1 MHAEVAIIGGGA
13 AGLAAGVYSANAGAK
28 TLLLEKNEKLGRKL
42 YITGKGRCNLTNDA
56 ALDEFMREV
65 PRNGKFLYSALHWM
79 GPQDTKRL
87 VEAHGCPVKTERGRR
102 VFPVSDKASDVTRA
116 WTRALNEA
124 GTEVRLNTE
133 VFSLD
138 EAPDGGYILSTAQGM
153 CRADTVV
160 IATGGLSYPSTG
172 STGDGYRFAARLGA
186 PVTECV
192 PSLIPLRTGDSW
204 TGTLQ
209 GLSLKNVTLTAMIGK
224 RTLYRNLGE
233 LMFTHDGISG
243 PLAIELSSHLNFPL
257 PADLAVWIDLK
268 PGLSEEQL
276 HQRIVRDI
284 GDAGKKAMRTL
295 MEGLL
300 PRRLAELVLT
310 MLTLDP
316 AMPANQLSAP
326 NRDALVRCLKR
337 FSVHVSGTHPIAEAV
352 VTRGGVDVK
361 SLNPATMALRDHPRV
376 FFCGEVIDVDAH
388 TGGYNLQIAFSTGA
402 LAGYHAALTAL
413 SLEKK
418 ES

>member
-102 VFPVSDKASDVTRA
+102 VFPVSDKASDVTKA
-116 WTRALNEA
+116 WTRALDEA
-124 GTEVRLNTE
+124 GTEVRLNAE

-138 EAPDGGYILSTAQGM
+138 EAPDGGYILSTTQGM

-172 STGDGYRFAARLGA
+172 STGDGYRFAARLGV

-300 PRRLAELVLT
+300 PRRLAELVLKLLK
-310 MLTLDP
+310 MDP

-352 VTRGGVDVK
+352 VTRGGVDVRA
-361 SLNPATMALRDHPRV
+361 LNPATMALRTHPRV

>member
-102 VFPVSDKASDVTRA
+102 VFPVSDKASDVTKA
-116 WTRALNEA
+116 WTRALDEA
-124 GTEVRLNTE
+124 GTEVRLNAE

-138 EAPDGGYILSTAQGM
+138 EAPDGGYILSTTQGM

-172 STGDGYRFAARLGA
+172 STGDGYRFAARLGV

-300 PRRLAELVLT
+300 PRRLAELVLKLLK
-310 MLTLDP
+310 MDP

-352 VTRGGVDVK
+352 VTRGGVDVRA
-361 SLNPATMALRDHPRV
+361 LNPATMALRDHPRV

>member
-65 PRNGKFLYSALHWM
+65 PRNGKFLYSALQWM

-116 WTRALNEA
+116 WTRALDEA
-124 GTEVRLNTE
+124 GTEVRLNAE

-209 GLSLKNVTLTAMIGK
+209 GLSLKNVTLTAVIGK

-310 MLTLDP
+310 LLKMEP

-352 VTRGGVDVK
+352 VTRGGVDVRA
-361 SLNPATMALRDHPRV
+361 LNPATMALRAHPRV